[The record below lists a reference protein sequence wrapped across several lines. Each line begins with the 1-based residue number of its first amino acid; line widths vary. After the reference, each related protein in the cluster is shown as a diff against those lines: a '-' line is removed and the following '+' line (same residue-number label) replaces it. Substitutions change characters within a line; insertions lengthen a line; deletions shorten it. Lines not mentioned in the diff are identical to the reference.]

1 MKTSTS
7 TDLNSMWDKI
17 DFRSKQ
23 DIEREGN
30 QWGEQY
36 LEELIN
42 EIVELKAKSKK
53 EHDPMMY
60 HQLNSSLTRAHEVQ
74 SELRKKLKSR

>member
-1 MKTSTS
+1 MKSS
-7 TDLNSMWDKI
+7 VRTDLNLMWDKI

-42 EIVELKAKSKK
+42 ELVELKSKSKK

-74 SELRKKLKSR
+74 NELRKKLKSH

>member
-1 MKTSTS
+1 MKSS
-7 TDLNSMWDKI
+7 VRTDLNLMWDKI

-42 EIVELKAKSKK
+42 ELIELKSKSKK

-74 SELRKKLKSR
+74 NELRKKLKSH

>member
-1 MKTSTS
+1 MKSS
-7 TDLNSMWDKI
+7 VRTDLNSMWDKI

-42 EIVELKAKSKK
+42 ELVELKSKSKK
-53 EHDPMMY
+53 EQDPMMY

-74 SELRKKLKSR
+74 NELRKKLKSH

>member
-1 MKTSTS
+1 MKSS
-7 TDLNSMWDKI
+7 VRTDLNSMWDKI
-17 DFRSKQ
+17 DFRSRQ

-30 QWGEQY
+30 QWGEQC

-42 EIVELKAKSKK
+42 ELVELKIKSKK
-53 EHDPMMY
+53 EHNPMMY

-74 SELRKKLKSR
+74 NELRKKIKYH

>member
-1 MKTSTS
+1 MKSS
-7 TDLNSMWDKI
+7 VRTDLNSMWDKI

-23 DIEREGN
+23 DMGREGN
-30 QWGEQY
+30 QWGQQY

-42 EIVELKAKSKK
+42 ELVELKIKSKK

-74 SELRKKLKSR
+74 NELRKKLKSH